1 MALCRL
7 QKPPRIY
14 VEKSLEEILHNMD
27 KPIPA
32 IIHQQG
38 HPGDRDDNL
47 WVTIDDY
54 KPSRTQIEWEETC
67 FLDKSF
73 HGYYT
78 WPKTI
83 KYTLNKRTRY
93 TKDNMPEEVA
103 ILYDRFID
111 KNFVRRTTQLMIL
124 DEKKDE
130 KYFDKNQVT
139 IFKVIN
145 NDDHINKFSF
155 RVSFVISVWHF
166 LTTSWNNYLYS
177 FMKKQKRNKKVAI
190 EEQLK

>member
-1 MALCRL
+1 LCRL

-14 VEKSLEEILHNMD
+14 VEKSLEEILRSMG
-27 KPIPA
+27 KPLPA
-32 IIHQQG
+32 VIHEEG

-54 KPSRTQIEWEETC
+54 KPPQTQIEWEETC

-78 WPKTI
+78 WPKMI
-83 KYTLNKRTRY
+83 KYTMNKRTCY

-111 KNFVRRTTQLMIL
+111 KNFVVRATQLMIL
-124 DEKKDE
+124 DEDGIN
-130 KYFDKNQVT
+130 FDNT
-139 IFKVIN
+139 RFAMFKVNMNI
-145 NDDHINKFSF
+145 HYIHKLSF
-155 RVSFVISVWHF
+155 RVSFVILVLHF
-166 LTTSWNNYLYS
+166 STISWNNCMCS
-177 FMKKQKRNKKVAI
+177 FMKISKKNKKVVI
-190 EEQLK
+190 EWLLR

>member
-1 MALCRL
+1 MCRL
-7 QKPPRIY
+7 QKPPKIY
-14 VEKSLEEILHNMD
+14 VEKSLEEILHSMG

-32 IIHQQG
+32 IIHQQR

-54 KPSRTQIEWEETC
+54 KPPQTQIEWEETC

-78 WPKTI
+78 WSKMI

-93 TKDNMPEEVA
+93 TEENMPEEVA

-111 KNFVRRTTQLMIL
+111 KNFVVRATQLMIL
-124 DEKKDE
+124 DEKKED
-130 KYFDKNQVT
+130 KDFDKIRFAV
-139 IFKVIN
+139 FKVNIN
-145 NDDHINKFSF
+145 IH
-155 RVSFVISVWHF
+155 
-166 LTTSWNNYLYS
+166 
-177 FMKKQKRNKKVAI
+177 
-190 EEQLK
+190 

>member
-1 MALCRL
+1 MG
-7 QKPPRIY
+7 KP
-14 VEKSLEEILHNMD
+14 S
-27 KPIPA
+27 PA
-32 IIHQQG
+32 VIHQQG

-47 WVTIDDY
+47 WMTIDDY
-54 KPSRTQIEWEETC
+54 KPPQTQIEWEETC

-111 KNFVRRTTQLMIL
+111 K
-124 DEKKDE
+124 
-130 KYFDKNQVT
+130 
-139 IFKVIN
+139 
-145 NDDHINKFSF
+145 
-155 RVSFVISVWHF
+155 SFVIRA
-166 LTTSWNNYLYS
+166 TQ
-177 FMKKQKRNKKVAI
+177 FMVLDENLDQEEYNRINFDYIRFAMFKVNTNI
-190 EEQLK
+190 DDIYVSCCLGSLS

>member
-1 MALCRL
+1 MAMCRL

-14 VEKSLEEILHNMD
+14 VEKSLEEILHSMG

-32 IIHQQG
+32 AIHEQG

-47 WVTIDDY
+47 WITIDDY
-54 KPSRTQIEWEETC
+54 TLPQTQIEWEETC
-67 FLDKSF
+67 FLDKPF

-83 KYTLNKRTRY
+83 KYTMNKRIRY

-111 KNFVRRTTQLMIL
+111 KKFVMRTTQLMIL
-124 DEKKDE
+124 DEKKNE
-130 KYFDKNQVT
+130 KHFDKNQFT
-139 IFKVIN
+139 LFKVIN
-145 NDDHINKFSF
+145 NNDHINKLSF

-177 FMKKQKRNKKVAI
+177 FMKK
-190 EEQLK
+190 